1 MDELDGVIGV
11 IGPTRQMDDL
21 DGVIGPTRPF
31 GELDCSLRTDKQLL
45 DVDFEV
51 TVFDPNKYRSK
62 EEPGHG
68 RYNNLMR
75 SPSYLVTSSGEFSCW
90 CKEDIEIGRAAMV
103 SIEIP
108 RIMDADWGGGAD
120 SHGRLS
126 HRAGV
131 QCPPSDSPSP
141 TPSRSDAACT
151 PSDRV
156 GEGVAKSSPSNRDV
170 ESERVVGRSSGL
182 SPTTPLGGESVCD
195 GNSLPPTVPSVDRPS
210 FMADAIHSSSGRGG
224 YRGSDSL
231 KRHLDDVI
239 PEEAAGKKPRK
250 NPYDR
255 VFRYNGDTPFVNDE
269 RACAEYYCGARNPF
283 FDIMRTI
290 WFMLRNSRTWLALM
304 PKAKLETMFS
314 EKQTR
319 DDKIKELEVVA
330 KELASAVET
339 ATARAESLQAN
350 LFASISREAILRAQV
365 GDQQNSL
372 GARITYLERSR
383 DDYVAQEVA
392 RAVRAAIAKYRG

>member
-1 MDELDGVIGV
+1 MLI
-11 IGPTRQMDDL
+11 M
-21 DGVIGPTRPF
+21 
-31 GELDCSLRTDKQLL
+31 
-45 DVDFEV
+45 
-51 TVFDPNKYRSK
+51 RSA
-62 EEPGHG
+62 GG
-68 RYNNLMR
+68 FACMLWGSFR
-75 SPSYLVTSSGEFSCW
+75 SPSYLVTSSGECFCW
-90 CKEDIEIGRAAMV
+90 CGEDIEIGRAAMV

-108 RIMDADWGGGAD
+108 RIMAVDWGGGAD
-120 SHGRLS
+120 SRGRSS
-126 HRAGV
+126 HRAEF
-131 QCPPSDSPSP
+131 QYPQSDSPSP

-156 GEGVAKSSPSNRDV
+156 GEFI
-170 ESERVVGRSSGL
+170 GRSLRTLIFLIVWSSGL

-195 GNSLPPTVPSVDRPS
+195 GNSLPPTIPSVDRPS
-210 FMADAIHSSSGRGG
+210 FMADAIHSSSGQGG

-239 PEEAAGKKPRK
+239 PEEAAGKKPQK
-250 NPYDR
+250 DPYDR
-255 VFRYNGDTPFVNDE
+255 VHAQEFKDMA
-269 RACAEYYCGARNPF
+269 RADAQSKVHLVRLIYLYEKDLNKAR
-283 FDIMRTI
+283 
-290 WFMLRNSRTWLALM
+290 
-304 PKAKLETMFS
+304 AKLETMFS
-314 EKQTR
+314 EKETR

-350 LFASISREAILRAQV
+350 LFASINREAILRAQV

-392 RAVRAAIAKYRG
+392 RAVRVAIAKYRG